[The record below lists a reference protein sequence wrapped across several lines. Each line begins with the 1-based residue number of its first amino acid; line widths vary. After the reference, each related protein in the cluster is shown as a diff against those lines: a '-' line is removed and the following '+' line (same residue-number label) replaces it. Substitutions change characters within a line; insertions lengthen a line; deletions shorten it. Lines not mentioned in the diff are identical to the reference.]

1 MAEASGGGRTGEG
14 AEGWNAPLPRADDG
28 HVPKPRP
35 IVRTVEPGAPL
46 EWLAR
51 GWEDLR
57 ATRFVGLFYGAA
69 FVLMGYAIVWVYAT
83 RWQLTMGLVGGF
95 FLMGPFVSAGLYE
108 LSRQRARGERT
119 SLLASIGC
127 ITRNPGSIGL
137 FAMLL
142 AFLMIVWARVSVLL
156 FALVSTTDFPTL
168 QGFLGT
174 VVSLDNAGF
183 IALWFGVGFAF
194 ASLVFAVGVVSVPM
208 MLDRDSDTLEAVFTS
223 ACTLWTNPRALYLW
237 AAIVVA
243 VIGASLAL
251 WLVPLLVTAPVIGHA
266 TWHAYADLVAPAAEE
281 PSAPAPRR

>member
-1 MAEASGGGRTGEG
+1 MAEAGGGGRTGEG
-14 AEGWNAPLPRADDG
+14 GEGWNAPLPRADDG
-28 HVPKPRP
+28 HVPGPRP
-35 IVRTVEPGAPL
+35 VVRRVEPKAPL
-46 EWLAR
+46 DWLAR
-51 GWEDLR
+51 GWEDFR

-69 FVLMGYAIVWVYAT
+69 FVLMGYAILWVYAT
-83 RWQLTMGLVGGF
+83 RWQLTMGLIGGF

-127 ITRNPGSIGL
+127 IGRSPGSIGL
-137 FAMLL
+137 FAVML

-174 VVSLDNAGF
+174 VVSVENAGF
-183 IALWFGVGFAF
+183 LLLWFGVGFAF

-223 ACTLWTNPRALYLW
+223 ARTLWANPRALYLW
-237 AAIVVA
+237 AAIVVI
-243 VIGASLAL
+243 VIGLSLVL
-251 WLVPLLVTAPVIGHA
+251 GLLPLLVTAPVIGHA
-266 TWHAYADLVAPAAEE
+266 TWHAYADLVAPATEA
-281 PSAPAPRR
+281 SASATPGR